1 MSDLFLVF
9 FKLPCRLIR
18 EISTGDF
25 LTNIFHLNWESV
37 VTHTVKLFSFSFLN
51 LKIKTRKMITQK
63 TKNGKHDQC
72 KTEKMI
78 ESNTFYF
85 SNIPNLWSMTWLYMA
100 DAATVETVTPVISQS
115 WIGETV
121 KLTCKADGAPTPI
134 LSWKNP
140 SGKVIKQLIDFKT
153 TVDVSMSSDQDF
165 GNYTC
170 EATNDVNTDTR
181 TVLVQQISKWNI
193 CCSLVVHKYLWY
205 TSSIRG
211 ILSRVH
217 HIVVTKLIYAG
228 HIGRWECF

>member
-1 MSDLFLVF
+1 
-9 FKLPCRLIR
+9 
-18 EISTGDF
+18 
-25 LTNIFHLNWESV
+25 
-37 VTHTVKLFSFSFLN
+37 
-51 LKIKTRKMITQK
+51 
-63 TKNGKHDQC
+63 
-72 KTEKMI
+72 
-78 ESNTFYF
+78 
-85 SNIPNLWSMTWLYMA
+85 MA

-193 CCSLVVHKYLWY
+193 CCSLVVHKYL
-205 TSSIRG
+205 
-211 ILSRVH
+211 
-217 HIVVTKLIYAG
+217 
-228 HIGRWECF
+228 